1 MGPRWLHV
9 RVTREASDKNNWW
22 VNGSNF
28 KLGLHL
34 GILPCCC
41 FRVSSVFL
49 RVATCCAR
57 GRGPGTSRHRRSC
70 QGHHDDAYD
79 TMCTKPLVHECDA
92 SVPCQGCHRCQCRW
106 WTKYHSAVSGD
117 PHTAS
122 GLTLSL
128 ATLCPFDRTSQFGSV
143 VRRIGRPYPAPLPL
157 PTAMPR
163 MMAIFSVLSPV
174 LAPLLHP
181 LTAHKRGA

>member
-1 MGPRWLHV
+1 MGTRWLH
-9 RVTREASDKNNWW
+9 
-22 VNGSNF
+22 F

-70 QGHHDDAYD
+70 QGHDAYD

-174 LAPLLHP
+174 LAPHLHP